1 MYLFRFSCLF
11 LLILFFGCEKS
22 IEIDVNFSVDQLVV
36 EGYIQQGYPSYVFL
50 TRSESYFNS
59 IDSNVLNNISVN
71 TSIFSNGVYLYSI
84 SNGLVRSTKR
94 LIVHH

>member
-1 MYLFRFSCLF
+1 MGSSFSNLSLENPVPNPSDNSTNIGYSSTNSENISF
-11 LLILFFGCEKS
+11 EITNLLGEVILQE
-22 IEIDVNFSVDQLVV
+22 NFVSKV
-36 EGYIQQGYPSYVFL
+36 G
-50 TRSESYFNS
+50 
-59 IDSNVLNNISVN
+59 LNNISVN